1 MPWLGGCCP
10 PLAGHALS
18 RSPGTPVTASQWFL
32 CGGSQD
38 TGQDLH
44 LPGTHSAPGT
54 QQGQKRR
61 NASPCPGS
69 PDCCPLLCETPNR
82 ARTVLLGRGS
92 PPPTAG
98 HTCRRTLG
106 SAFGPVSRQYLV
118 FASVDVPSGGQAKQ
132 EQGSCHLPAFHPP
145 DFCQTV
151 KEKFAAGTDNAE
163 ASQTLACGQ

>member
-1 MPWLGGCCP
+1 MPHRAQGL
-10 PLAGHALS
+10 LIAVRFFVRLQTE
-18 RSPGTPVTASQWFL
+18 PGQCSSVVGP
-32 CGGSQD
+32 
-38 TGQDLH
+38 
-44 LPGTHSAPGT
+44 
-54 QQGQKRR
+54 
-61 NASPCPGS
+61 
-69 PDCCPLLCETPNR
+69 
-82 ARTVLLGRGS
+82 

>member
-10 PLAGHALS
+10 PLAGHVLS

-92 PPPTAG
+92 PPPPQRGTPAAG
-98 HTCRRTLG
+98 PWAR
-106 SAFGPVSRQYLV
+106 
-118 FASVDVPSGGQAKQ
+118 PSGPCH
-132 EQGSCHLPAFHPP
+132 GSIWSLLQWMCLLGARQSKSRDPAISPLSIPRTF
-145 DFCQTV
+145 V
-151 KEKFAAGTDNAE
+151 RR
-163 ASQTLACGQ
+163 